1 MIQQGGEPT
10 AGASSTACDG
20 QWRFAE
26 QRMKEIGPN
35 RCDGLHYVHQPLRL
49 VLGHMARDGELQV

>member
-1 MIQQGGEPT
+1 MIQQGGDPN

-49 VLGHMARDGELQV
+49 VLGRMA